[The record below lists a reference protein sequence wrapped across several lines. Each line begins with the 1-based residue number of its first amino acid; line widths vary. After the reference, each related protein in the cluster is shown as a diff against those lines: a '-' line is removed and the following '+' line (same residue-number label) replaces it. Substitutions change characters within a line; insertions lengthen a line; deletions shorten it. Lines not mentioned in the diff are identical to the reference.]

1 MGYVKWLGHAA
12 FEIFLDGRTILIDPW
27 ITGNPKAA
35 CKIEEIKRVDLI
47 LVTHDH
53 GDHLGDA
60 VKIARKTGAAFA
72 GIYELANYMNNQ
84 GVRKAYGMNIGGSI
98 KIKDIEVILVPAFH
112 SAERGRE
119 VGYVIRG
126 KEATIYHAGDTGLFY
141 DIKLYADLYPVDIAL
156 VPIGGLYT
164 MDPLQAA
171 EFITLI
177 KPKVAIPMHYGTFPP
192 IDKDPKDFQK
202 AVEDKGIGTKVVILK
217 PGEKYEF

>member
-35 CKIEEIKRVDLI
+35 CKIEEIKRADLI